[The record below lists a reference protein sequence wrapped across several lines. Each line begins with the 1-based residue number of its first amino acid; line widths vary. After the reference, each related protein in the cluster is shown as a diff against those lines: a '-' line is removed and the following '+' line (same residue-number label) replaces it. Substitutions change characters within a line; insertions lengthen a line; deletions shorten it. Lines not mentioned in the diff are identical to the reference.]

1 MNHASFFTQ
10 IPHKISLALTAC
22 RSHKKPPKL
31 LHLQHRIHSWSES
44 GFNQTK
50 RAIHKSSSFVL
61 VLLIRRRLVL
71 KLSLHF
77 KLVYWSRSLFHWF
90 KSEHRYA
97 FPTDWSVLT
106 FYGRK
111 RLSDGAQECE
121 VSGWTER
128 NCFNWYFLP
137 QKTPNFS
144 HSSLIS
150 TKDLLVDVNRS
161 TKFSRAA

>member
-1 MNHASFFTQ
+1 MPRFFSQ
-10 IPHKISLALTAC
+10 KHHKISLALTISG
-22 RSHKKPPKL
+22 SHKN
-31 LHLQHRIHSWSES
+31 HRNSYTSSLAFIHEKSRASI
-44 GFNQTK
+44 K
-50 RAIHKSSSFVL
+50 RIRAIHKSSSFVL

-111 RLSDGAQECE
+111 RLSGGAQECE

-128 NCFNWYFLP
+128 NCYNWYFLP

-161 TKFSRAA
+161 AEFSRQA